1 MPQRSALPVADLYAA
16 LAALPVGAAVP
27 EHIYVA
33 DYRDGGRPCWT
44 VAERTDLDAGG
55 VLLALEDAAN
65 RDMFDVVRVL
75 VLAFPAKVLRTP
87 PQLHSPDAPAALGNK
102 LCDLTQQGRFQQ
114 RQEVDRAA

>member
-33 DYRDGGRPCWT
+33 DYRDDGRPCWT

-114 RQEVDRAA
+114 RQEVDCAA